1 MKLEVRG
8 GCFAYPKSDRQI
20 LKEISFC
27 AASGQTVAILGPNGA
42 GKTTLLRCI
51 MGLLR
56 WQSGMTYLDG
66 AALRELPPAQL
77 WRTISYVPQMRAASA
92 AYTVEE
98 TVLLGRSARI
108 GPFALPGQAD
118 VQAAE
123 AAMDRLGLLPL
134 RRQKC
139 SALSGGQMQLVLL
152 ARALVNDP
160 QVLILDEPES
170 NLDFRN
176 QLLMLETI
184 ADLAQ
189 QGVLCLFNTH
199 YPAHALRWADHA
211 LLLEQTGCYQYGP
224 AAEVITQE
232 KIEAAFGVQTLL
244 GEWETP
250 EAVFRDIFP
259 VRLAEPAK
267 PAADAATRA
276 IAVLALVFPDRE
288 CAGAINAVLHR
299 YRHAVTGRMGMPR
312 RDLGLHLIS
321 VSLDA
326 TRGEIQALTDQLGRI
341 PGVSVKAAYAK
352 EWET

>member
-51 MGLLR
+51 MGLFR

-66 AALRELPPAQL
+66 VALRELAPGQL
-77 WRTISYVPQMRAASA
+77 WRTISYVPQMRVASA

-134 RRQKC
+134 RQQKC

-184 ADLAQ
+184 ADLAR

-199 YPAHALRWADHA
+199 YPAHALRWAAHA
-211 LLLEQTGCYQYGP
+211 LLLEQTG
-224 AAEVITQE
+224 
-232 KIEAAFGVQTLL
+232 
-244 GEWETP
+244 
-250 EAVFRDIFP
+250 R
-259 VRLAEPAK
+259 
-267 PAADAATRA
+267 
-276 IAVLALVFPDRE
+276 
-288 CAGAINAVLHR
+288 
-299 YRHAVTGRMGMPR
+299 
-312 RDLGLHLIS
+312 
-321 VSLDA
+321 
-326 TRGEIQALTDQLGRI
+326 
-341 PGVSVKAAYAK
+341 
-352 EWET
+352 

>member
-8 GCFAYPKSDRQI
+8 GCFAYPKCDRQI

-56 WQSGMTYLDG
+56 WQSGTTYLDG

-98 TVLLGRSARI
+98 TVLLGRSAHI

-184 ADLAQ
+184 ADLAR

-232 KIEAAFGVQTLL
+232 KIESAFGVQTLL

-312 RDLGLHLIS
+312 QDLGLHLIS

-352 EWET
+352 EWEI

>member
-8 GCFAYPKSDRQI
+8 GCFAYPKCDRQI

-134 RRQKC
+134 RRPKMQRPFRP
-139 SALSGGQMQLVLL
+139 GRMQLVLL

-160 QVLILDEPES
+160 QVLILDEP
-170 NLDFRN
+170 
-176 QLLMLETI
+176 
-184 ADLAQ
+184 
-189 QGVLCLFNTH
+189 GVKFGFSQ
-199 YPAHALRWADHA
+199 PAFDAGDH
-211 LLLEQTGCYQYGP
+211 C
-224 AAEVITQE
+224 
-232 KIEAAFGVQTLL
+232 
-244 GEWETP
+244 
-250 EAVFRDIFP
+250 
-259 VRLAEPAK
+259 
-267 PAADAATRA
+267 
-276 IAVLALVFPDRE
+276 
-288 CAGAINAVLHR
+288 
-299 YRHAVTGRMGMPR
+299 
-312 RDLGLHLIS
+312 
-321 VSLDA
+321 
-326 TRGEIQALTDQLGRI
+326 
-341 PGVSVKAAYAK
+341 
-352 EWET
+352 

>member
-8 GCFAYPKSDRQI
+8 GCFAYPKCDRQI

-123 AAMDRLGLLPL
+123 APG
-134 RRQKC
+134 
-139 SALSGGQMQLVLL
+139 SG
-152 ARALVNDP
+152 R
-160 QVLILDEPES
+160 
-170 NLDFRN
+170 
-176 QLLMLETI
+176 
-184 ADLAQ
+184 
-189 QGVLCLFNTH
+189 
-199 YPAHALRWADHA
+199 PACRS
-211 LLLEQTGCYQYGP
+211 GRP
-224 AAEVITQE
+224 A
-232 KIEAAFGVQTLL
+232 
-244 GEWETP
+244 P
-250 EAVFRDIFP
+250 
-259 VRLAEPAK
+259 
-267 PAADAATRA
+267 
-276 IAVLALVFPDRE
+276 
-288 CAGAINAVLHR
+288 AGA
-299 YRHAVTGRMGMPR
+299 GP
-312 RDLGLHLIS
+312 
-321 VSLDA
+321 
-326 TRGEIQALTDQLGRI
+326 
-341 PGVSVKAAYAK
+341 
-352 EWET
+352 